1 MKRWSLILLVVPVA
15 LAGLVF
21 AVSNAGAVSLDLF
34 GLVLELPLGVV
45 VLGALFAGCI
55 AGGAVLWA
63 GVILPLRVRLRQA
76 QRREAAGRPGPA
88 A

>member
-21 AVSNAGAVSLDLF
+21 AVSNAAPVALDLF
-34 GLVLELPLGVV
+34 GLVVDLPLGVV
-45 VLGALFAGCI
+45 VLGSLFLGC
-55 AGGAVLWA
+55 ASGGAVLWA
-63 GVILPLRVRLRQA
+63 GVILPLRLRLRQA
-76 QRREAAGRPGPA
+76 QRRESVGRADPA